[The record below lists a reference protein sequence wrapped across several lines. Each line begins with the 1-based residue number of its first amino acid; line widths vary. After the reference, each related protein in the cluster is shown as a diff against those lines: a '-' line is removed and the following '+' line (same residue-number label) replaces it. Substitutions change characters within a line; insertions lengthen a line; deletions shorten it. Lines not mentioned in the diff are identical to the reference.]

1 MTTGANIGSTEMKK
15 FSFETISNFDNH
27 ISGSIYGYDLLH
39 QLIVNISSFFIKEMT
54 VVTDLG
60 CTSGKLAKAIAERND
75 CFVIGYDKTDANF
88 IIVDERVRLIKCDI
102 TQDDFQ
108 ISQTNLITCVF
119 TLQFLSIADRRKVLQ
134 KIYDSLDIN
143 GAAIICEKE
152 ISKDGS
158 CQEVF
163 TFANYENK
171 RNNFSTDEILNKEK
185 DLRKIMNCLDAETNV
200 ALFRE
205 AGFEVIEV
213 FFKSLNFKGY
223 LCRK

>member
-1 MTTGANIGSTEMKK
+1 MITQANISSTEKNK
-15 FSFETISNFDNH
+15 FAFETIKDFDSH
-27 ISGSIYGYDLLH
+27 ISNSIYGYDLLH
-39 QLIVNISSFFIKEMT
+39 QLIVNVSSFFVKKET
-54 VVTDLG
+54 VIVDLG
-60 CTSGKLAKAIAERND
+60 CTSGKLANSLAKRND
-75 CFVIGYDKTDANF
+75 CFVIGYDITDANF
-88 IIVDERVRLIKCDI
+88 LAKENKVDLVVADI
-102 TQDDFQ
+102 TDDDFR
-108 ISQTNLITCVF
+108 IDKTNLITCVF
-119 TLQFLSIADRRKVLQ
+119 TLQFLSIEDRRKVLQ
-134 KIYDSLDIN
+134 KIYNSLNVN

-152 ISKDGS
+152 ISHNGI

-223 LCRK
+223 LCKK